1 MSANRLSY
9 TVVTPSRNE
18 AANLP
23 RLAHALATQ
32 TRKPQ
37 AWIIV
42 DSGSTDGTRTV
53 AETLAREH
61 DWVQVRTLAAADRA
75 GRGAPIV
82 RALTAGIES
91 LDATPDILVNVDADV
106 SMSRDYFSCLLAA
119 FEHDAALGI
128 ASGSAHELRRGA
140 WKQQHC
146 TRGSVWGASRAYRW
160 ECLQAVLPFEERIGW
175 DGIDELKANA
185 RGWTTRTL
193 ADLPFLHHR
202 REGER
207 DGRRVRRWVAQ
218 GELAHFM
225 GYRLSYFF
233 FRALFRA
240 ATDPAAL
247 AMLAGYFGSAA
258 RRAPRCKDESARTYL
273 RAQQQLRRLPLRA
286 REALGLA
293 PSSS

>member
-1 MSANRLSY
+1 MSARPLSY
-9 TVVTPSRNE
+9 TVVTPSWNE

-32 TRKPQ
+32 ARKPQ

-42 DSGSTDGTRTV
+42 DNGSTDGTRTV
-53 AETLAREH
+53 AESLARVH
-61 DWVQVRTLAAADRA
+61 PWIHVRTLAGAGRA

-82 RALTAGIES
+82 RALAAALES
-91 LDATPDILVNVDADV
+91 LDAPPDVLVNVDADV
-106 SMSRDYFSCLLAA
+106 SMSRDYFSRLLAA
-119 FEHDAALGI
+119 FESNDTLGI
-128 ASGSAHELRRGA
+128 ASGSAHELRRGV
-140 WKQQHC
+140 WKRQHC

-160 ECLQAVLPFEERIGW
+160 ECLQAVLPLEERIGW

-193 ADLPFLHHR
+193 HDLPFLHHR

-207 DGRRVRRWVAQ
+207 DGTRARRWVAQ

-225 GYRLSYFF
+225 GYRLSYLF
-233 FRALFRA
+233 FRAIFRA

-247 AMLAGYFGSAA
+247 AMLAGYIGAAA
-258 RRAPRCKDESARTYL
+258 RRAPRCQDDGARSYL

-286 REALGLA
+286 REALGRA
-293 PSSS
+293 PASS